1 MSNYQLTQEQEIS
14 AKWVDIRQQRNKLLS
29 ETDWWGVSDRV
40 MTDAE
45 KTYRQELRDLPNNFS
60 SPADVIFPTKPN

>member
-29 ETDWWGVSDRV
+29 ESDWMAVSDRT
-40 MTDAE
+40 MSNAE

-60 SPADVIFPTKPN
+60 SPADVIFPTKP

>member
-1 MSNYQLTQEQEIS
+1 MSDYQLTPEQS
-14 AKWVDIRQQRNKLLS
+14 ALAKWFDIRDKRNKLLS

-45 KTYRQELRDLPNNFS
+45 KTYRQELRNLPNNFS
-60 SPADVIFPTKPN
+60 SPDDVIFPTKP

>member
-29 ETDWWGVSDRV
+29 ESDWMAVSDRT
-40 MTDAE
+40 MSNAE
-45 KTYRQELRDLPNNFS
+45 KTYRQELRDLPNQFS
-60 SPADVIFPTKPN
+60 NPNDVIFPSKP